1 MNGILFQ
8 LFFGTVLVAAAAGCA
23 LVGGGFGIFA
33 GSGAALYCIG
43 AALYKFLNLFWSAGG
58 SQSME
63 PLVRTIPPSTSAP
76 FTIHP
81 ELAEWVGSEC
91 GISIGV
97 NEIFGALSALGVSS
111 KADLRYI
118 TDAMLFW
125 KAYLSIKQPL
135 TAHDPIHPQVTS
147 RPDP

>member
-1 MNGILFQ
+1 MVF
-8 LFFGTVLVAAAAGCA
+8 VAAAAACL
-23 LVGGGFGIFA
+23 LVGGIFQVF
-33 GSGAALYCIG
+33 S
-43 AALYKFLNLFWSAGG
+43 SAGG

-118 TDAMLFW
+118 TDAML
-125 KAYLSIKQPL
+125 AELTSIPAVARAKL
-135 TAHDPIHPQVTS
+135 RACFANYERDL
-147 RPDP
+147 RR